1 MHFFEH
7 NVGEFAT
14 ITRFMT
20 PTEVGI
26 YVILRD
32 EYLYNGVPLVYDRIT
47 SMFPVEY
54 EGALKRVLNRC
65 FVEKDGVF
73 TCAAFDEM
81 LEKYAAQAEKN
92 RRNVQKRWEKARKT
106 CKTDTT
112 EYESNTTGTDS
123 NTKTYLTKNQEPRTK
138 NQIKEIEKKSSL
150 EKPESVDDETFND
163 WVAFKKQVS
172 KAKPSQRMVDAMV
185 REAGKAGISTKQA
198 MITQMEQG
206 WQGFKAEYVNKNGR
220 NTQPMFDD
228 FSNPDMTGLTRNE
241 DGSYSF

>member
-14 ITRFMT
+14 ITRFMN

-47 SMFPVEY
+47 TMFPVEY
-54 EGALKRVLNRC
+54 EDALKRVLSRC
-65 FVEKDGVF
+65 FVEKDGLL
-73 TCAAFDEM
+73 TCAVFDEM

-92 RRNVQKRWEKARKT
+92 RRNIQKRWEKVRKT
-106 CKTDTT
+106 NETDTN
-112 EYESNTTGTDS
+112 EYDSNTSGKES

-138 NQIKEIEKKSSL
+138 NHIKEIEKKSSL
-150 EKPESVDDETFND
+150 TKPDGVEDELFD
-163 WVAFKKQVS
+163 EWLGFKKSVT
-172 KAKPSQRMVDAMV
+172 KAKTSQRMVDAMV
-185 REAGKAGISTKQA
+185 REAAKAGISTSQA
-198 MITQMEQG
+198 MVTQMENG
-206 WQGFKAEYVNKNGR
+206 WQGFKAEYVNKRNG
-220 NTQPMFDD
+220 TASFAFDPATVD
-228 FSNPDMTGLTRNE
+228 YSKGLIENE

>member
-14 ITRFMT
+14 VTRFMT

-54 EGALKRVLNRC
+54 EAALKRVLARC

-73 TCAAFDEM
+73 TCEAFDEM

-92 RRNVQKRWEKARKT
+92 RRNIQKRWEKVRKANE
-106 CKTDTT
+106 TDTA
-112 EYESNTTGTDS
+112 EYDSNTSGTDS
-123 NTKTYLTKNQEPRTK
+123 NTKTYPTKNQEPRTK
-138 NQIKEIEKKSSL
+138 NQIKEKEKKSSL
-150 EKPESVDDETFND
+150 SKPDGVEDELFD
-163 WVAFKKQVS
+163 EWVGFKKSVS
-172 KAKPSQRMVDAMV
+172 KAKPSQRMVDAIV
-185 REAGKAGISTKQA
+185 REASKAGISTSQA
-198 MITQMEQG
+198 MVTQMEHG
-206 WQGFKAEYVNKNGR
+206 WQGFKAEYVNRNGR
-220 NTQPMFDD
+220 NSQPFLQD
-228 FSNPDMTGLTRNE
+228 FNNPDMTGLIENE
-241 DGSYSF
+241 DGSFSF

>member
-14 ITRFMT
+14 ITRFMN

-47 SMFPVEY
+47 TMFPVEY
-54 EGALKRVLNRC
+54 EDALKRVLSRC
-65 FVEKDGVF
+65 FVEKDGLL
-73 TCAAFDEM
+73 TCAVFDEM

-92 RRNVQKRWEKARKT
+92 RRNIQKRWEKVRKT
-106 CKTDTT
+106 NETDTN
-112 EYESNTTGTDS
+112 EYDSNTSGKES

-138 NQIKEIEKKSSL
+138 NHIKEIEKKSPLS
-150 EKPESVDDETFND
+150 KPDDVDEETFNE
-163 WVAFKKQVS
+163 WLYHKKQVS

-185 REAGKAGISTKQA
+185 REASKAGISTKQA
-198 MITQMEQG
+198 MITQIENG
-206 WQGFKAEYVNKNGR
+206 WQGFKAEYVNKRNG
-220 NTQPMFDD
+220 TASFAFDPATVD
-228 FSNPDMTGLTRNE
+228 YSKGLIDNG
-241 DGSYSF
+241 DGTYSF